1 MNKNHRYTYEIRR
14 ATAQDCAKLAEL
26 AADVWLDTY
35 ATDGIKPEY
44 TEYANSTFTTAYF
57 QSLLEHPTYRLLIS
71 EQAEVLQ
78 GFVLINLGAQYRT
91 PDNGYE
97 VDKLYVHKSYQG
109 MGVGRALLSQVA
121 RLYGTPMWLYTWTEN
136 AANQF
141 YSRLGAQQI
150 GTLSFEAFG
159 STINNNVYKITSEN
173 LQ

>member
-1 MNKNHRYTYEIRR
+1 MNKNHQHTHKIRP
-14 ATAQDCAKLAEL
+14 ATTQDCAKLAEL

-57 QSLLEHPTYRLLIS
+57 QSLLEHPAYRLLVS
-71 EQAEVLQ
+71 EQSVVLQ
-78 GFVLINLGAQYRT
+78 GFVLINLSAQYQT

-97 VDKLYVHKSYQG
+97 VDKLYVRKSFQG

-121 RLYGTPMWLYTWTEN
+121 CQYGTPMWLYTWTEN
-136 AANQF
+136 AANHF
-141 YSRLGAQQI
+141 YVRLGAQQI

-159 STINNNVYKITSEN
+159 STINNNVYKITTGDLS
-173 LQ
+173 